1 MRRVGQFVYH
11 HSVTRPTTIVFVV
24 LTALSCMALVYFLRM
39 GWPEAALGAKVIASS
54 SFIATA
60 LSVGALKHRFG
71 QILFAGLVLS
81 LCGDLFLTGVSQR
94 AFMLG
99 LASFLLAHLAYI
111 VAFSVLGL
119 NHKWMLFAAIP
130 VIAIAVLV
138 AAWLAPHTPPEL
150 AMPVRVYTIV
160 ISVMVIAAVGSKG
173 AGGPT
178 LAVIGALLF
187 YTSDLSVAAQRLVE
201 MDLPTY
207 VLGLPLYYAGQLCLA
222 LSAAQSSS
230 QEGVPEK

>member
-1 MRRVGQFVYH
+1 
-11 HSVTRPTTIVFVV
+11 
-24 LTALSCMALVYFLRM
+24 MALVYFLRM
-39 GWPEAALGAKVIASS
+39 GWPAAAFGAKIIASS

-60 LSVGALKHRFG
+60 LSVGALKHRYG

-81 LCGDLFLTGVSQR
+81 LCGDLSLAGVSQR

-119 NHKWMLFAAIP
+119 NHKWMLFAAAP
-130 VIAIAVLV
+130 VIAVAVLV

-150 AMPVRVYTIV
+150 AMPVRAYTIV
-160 ISVMVIAAVGSKG
+160 ISVMVVAAVGSKG

-187 YTSDLSVAAQRLVE
+187 YVSDLSVAAQRLVE
-201 MDLPTY
+201 MDFPTY
-207 VLGLPLYYAGQLCLA
+207 VVGLPLYYTGQLCLA
-222 LSAAQSSS
+222 LSTSQSSS

>member
-1 MRRVGQFVYH
+1 
-11 HSVTRPTTIVFVV
+11 VTRPTTIFFVV

-39 GWPEAALGAKVIASS
+39 GWLSVAFGAKLIASS

-60 LSVGALKHRFG
+60 LSVGALKHRYG

-81 LCGDLFLTGVSQR
+81 LCGDLFLTGESQR

-99 LASFLLAHLAYI
+99 LASFLVAHLAYV

-119 NHKWMLFAAIP
+119 NHKWMLFAAVP
-130 VIAIAVLV
+130 VIAVAVFV

-150 AMPVRVYTIV
+150 LVPVRVYTIV
-160 ISVMVIAAVGSKG
+160 ISVMVIAAVGAKG

-178 LAVIGALLF
+178 LAVIGAILF
-187 YTSDLSVAAQRLVE
+187 YVSDLSVAAQRLVE
-201 MDLPTY
+201 MDFPTY
-207 VLGLPLYYAGQLCLA
+207 VAGLPLYFGGQICLA
-222 LSAAQSSS
+222 LSTSQHSS
-230 QEGVPEK
+230 Q

>member
-1 MRRVGQFVYH
+1 M
-11 HSVTRPTTIVFVV
+11 TRLATIVFVI

-39 GWPEAALGAKVIASS
+39 GWPAAAFGAKLIASS
-54 SFIATA
+54 GFIATA
-60 LSVGALKHRFG
+60 LSVGALKHRYG
-71 QILFAGLVLS
+71 QILIVGLVLS
-81 LCGDLFLTGVSQR
+81 LCGDLSLTGLSQR

-99 LASFLLAHLAYI
+99 LACFLLAHVTYI

-119 NHKWMLFAAIP
+119 NHKWMLFAAVP
-130 VIAIAVLV
+130 VIAVAVLV

-150 AMPVRVYTIV
+150 SMPVRAYTIV

-187 YTSDLSVAAQRLVE
+187 YASDLSVAAQRLVE
-201 MDLPTY
+201 MDFPTY
-207 VLGLPLYYAGQLCLA
+207 VLGLPLYYSGQLCLA
-222 LSAAQSSS
+222 LSASQSSS

>member
-1 MRRVGQFVYH
+1 VYH
-11 HSVTRPTTIVFVV
+11 HSVTRTATIVFVI
-24 LTALSCMALVYFLRM
+24 LTALSCVALVYFLRM
-39 GWPEAALGAKVIASS
+39 GWSEAAFGAKIIASS

-71 QILFAGLVLS
+71 QILLAGLMLS
-81 LCGDLFLTGVSQR
+81 LCGDLFLTGLSQR

-119 NHKWMLFAAIP
+119 NHKWMMFAAIP
-130 VIAIAVLV
+130 IIAVAVIV

-150 AMPVRVYTIV
+150 AMPVRAYTIV

-187 YTSDLSVAAQRLVE
+187 FASDLSVAAQRLVE
-201 MDLPTY
+201 MDFPTY
-207 VLGLPLYYAGQLCLA
+207 VVGLPMYYAGQLCLA
-222 LSAAQSSS
+222 LSASQSSS

>member
-1 MRRVGQFVYH
+1 
-11 HSVTRPTTIVFVV
+11 
-24 LTALSCMALVYFLRM
+24 MALVYFLRM
-39 GWPEAALGAKVIASS
+39 GWPAAAFGAKIIASS

-60 LSVGALKHRFG
+60 LSVGALKHRYG

-81 LCGDLFLTGVSQR
+81 LCGDLSLTGVSQR
-94 AFMLG
+94 AFTLG

-119 NHKWMLFAAIP
+119 NHKWMLFAAVP
-130 VIAIAVLV
+130 AIAVAVLV

-150 AMPVRVYTIV
+150 AMPVRAYTIV
-160 ISVMVIAAVGSKG
+160 ISVMVVAAVGSKG

-187 YTSDLSVAAQRLVE
+187 YVSDLSVAAQRLVE
-201 MDLPTY
+201 MDFPTY
-207 VLGLPLYYAGQLCLA
+207 VVGLPLYYTGQLCLA
-222 LSAAQSSS
+222 LSTSQFSS
-230 QEGVPEK
+230 QEGVSEK